1 VVDLSR
7 QPLDAALFDLPAGY
21 TQANSSDELNAVD
34 TNAMMQEMMK
44 AREPGANPNVEA
56 AMQNEASK
64 AGAIR
69 IGVVQLNNKT
79 KAPLSTEELRSRL
92 VGEISNA
99 GVAAIPLNASS
110 LSEAQ
115 AEAKEKQCAFILV
128 TDISSLKTAS
138 AGKKLGGL
146 LGRATGVDSG
156 GAGKSEAKV
165 DFKLYPTGA
174 SSAVLSTSETGRE
187 DGDNASLFAALEREA
202 AAVVSAARR

>member
-1 VVDLSR
+1 
-7 QPLDAALFDLPAGY
+7 
-21 TQANSSDELNAVD
+21 
-34 TNAMMQEMMK
+34 MKEMMK
-44 AREPGANPNVEA
+44 GRGPVGNSNAEA

-64 AGAIR
+64 PGAIR

-79 KAPLSTEELRSRL
+79 KASLSTEELRGRL

-99 GVAAIPLNASS
+99 GLTAIPLNATS

-115 AEAKEKQCAFILV
+115 VEAKDKQCAFILV

-146 LGRATGVDSG
+146 LGRATGGDTGS
-156 GAGKSEAKV
+156 AGKSEAKL
-165 DFKLYPTGA
+165 DFKLYPTGS
-174 SSAVLSTSETGRE
+174 SSAVLSTSETGKE

-202 AAVVSAARR
+202 AAVV